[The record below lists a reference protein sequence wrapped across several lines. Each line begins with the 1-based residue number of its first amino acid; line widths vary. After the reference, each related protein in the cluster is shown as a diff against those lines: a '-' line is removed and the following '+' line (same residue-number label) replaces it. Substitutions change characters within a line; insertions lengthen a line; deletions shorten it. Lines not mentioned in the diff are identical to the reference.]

1 MTDRRLPR
9 RRCGR
14 RDAAR
19 AHFAQLQA
27 TVNDADSG
35 CTRCGEL
42 FSDGGTV
49 EVVILRDGTMTAAR
63 LAHPECARSGVYAFP
78 GLRAIQAELLTD
90 GLDITTTVGR
100 RAGRRPHALVLIE
113 LMTHLSMV
121 PPGTDITDVS
131 DPLADYAATLGL
143 EPISGRLDQITPT
156 STTTSRLHVEADTLW
171 LIHPDGQDIILDQT
185 PTPSR
190 PGRRLPQTDQATA
203 IVITAR
209 GLGLTQQPTT
219 ITEAIATRPAWAAQV
234 TITGFPNPAAHAGG
248 VEASVGLCGIRPH
261 DRP

>member
-171 LIHPDGQDIILDQT
+171 LIHPDGQDIILDQDPHT
-185 PTPSR
+185 LAAWTQTAADRSSDRDRHHRPRPRPHPTAHHHHRSDRHPTRVGRPSHHHRLPPTPAPTLAEWRR
-190 PGRRLPQTDQATA
+190 P
-203 IVITAR
+203 
-209 GLGLTQQPTT
+209 
-219 ITEAIATRPAWAAQV
+219 
-234 TITGFPNPAAHAGG
+234 
-248 VEASVGLCGIRPH
+248 
-261 DRP
+261 